1 MCQKVAILDFITAL
15 TTHFT
20 KARYLNR
27 AKLL

>member
-1 MCQKVAILDFITAL
+1 MREKVAILNLITASN
-15 TTHFT
+15 THFT